1 MLSFS
6 GTQELPLCCDSLSPL
21 AAPRGLAQ
29 GCRVEVSRFRGGTLR
44 EALGCPAQDRGGLP
58 GKPGAEL
65 GLLEEAGIMVASV
78 SLGMRPRVW
87 GPLTPPPPGLV
98 RDGVVVPEWV
108 RWGTGAREGQADP
121 TVLPRWN
128 IKLF

>member
-65 GLLEEAGIMVASV
+65 ELLEEAGIMVASV

-87 GPLTPPPPGLV
+87 GPLTPPPPGLG

-108 RWGTGAREGQADP
+108 RWGTAAREGQADP
-121 TVLPRWN
+121 TALPR
-128 IKLF
+128 